1 MLHSTDNLLKFMRE
15 YRIRVVNEL
24 NANVWLE
31 SQSGLLEELNTVYA
45 KYIPNKDDYIQSR
58 LEVISHVINVY
69 IPYSHTIID
78 RVAHRNFL
86 KEFNNK

>member
-45 KYIPNKDDYIQSR
+45 KYIPNK
-58 LEVISHVINVY
+58 E
-69 IPYSHTIID
+69 
-78 RVAHRNFL
+78 
-86 KEFNNK
+86 